1 MTQPAHSRPA
11 AAPSTQPQIRVLIV
25 DDDPA
30 IVDAITLIL
39 EDEGY
44 AVAATPGG
52 DVVRIAE
59 QVQPN
64 IVLLDIRLSGQDGR
78 DVCRALKTS
87 AKTAHVPVLMIS
99 ANQHGAAFAQQ
110 ACADDYLA
118 KPFELDD
125 ILSKVATWTS
135 QRPPR
140 SST

>member
-1 MTQPAHSRPA
+1 MNQRQRGPARVEATSKPR
-11 AAPSTQPQIRVLIV
+11 TKVLIV

-44 AVAATPGG
+44 EVSAASGG
-52 DVVRIAE
+52 NIVQVAE
-59 QVQPN
+59 QERPD

-78 DVCRALKTS
+78 DVCRALKTAQS
-87 AKTAHVPVLMIS
+87 TAHLPVLMIS

-110 ACADDYLA
+110 AGADDYLA

-125 ILSKVATWTS
+125 ILAKVATWTS
-135 QRPPR
+135 HRNTR
-140 SST
+140 